1 MDKKLNYKQ
10 KQSIAWVDKGDPPFL
25 QKVKAQL
32 GYQEGSKL
40 EDKLASTSSAHFNED
55 DREEDDILQLKEED
69 RPQIVVLNPE
79 SDLSQKEFDKEA
91 KKRAEEEDR
100 KLIEEGK
107 ITFKKPAPKREAK
120 GDEKDEEDSEK
131 KKSKLAK
138 VQEEEKLKVNTNL
151 LSFGD
156 DEEDDEPPRLPVVL
170 ALLEFLEF
178 AIELPVPGAFAERIT
193 SPALLGRLAAQCSTP
208 CAMCGWTEEADA
220 PEEELTLKGS
230 ELVIFGV
237 VYSFTVLLLV
247 VVFELVMPVVDNPDY
262 PFYNK
267 MPDYRFQR
275 PSPHL
280 I

>member
-91 KKRAEEEDR
+91 KKRAEEED
-100 KLIEEGK
+100 
-107 ITFKKPAPKREAK
+107 
-120 GDEKDEEDSEK
+120 SEK
-131 KKSKLAK
+131 ADRRRQNH
-138 VQEEEKLKVNTNL
+138 VQEAGTEERGQRRRERRGG
-151 LSFGD
+151 FG
-156 DEEDDEPPRLPVVL
+156 EEE
-170 ALLEFLEF
+170 
-178 AIELPVPGAFAERIT
+178 IEAGE
-193 SPALLGRLAAQCSTP
+193 GRLAAQCSTP